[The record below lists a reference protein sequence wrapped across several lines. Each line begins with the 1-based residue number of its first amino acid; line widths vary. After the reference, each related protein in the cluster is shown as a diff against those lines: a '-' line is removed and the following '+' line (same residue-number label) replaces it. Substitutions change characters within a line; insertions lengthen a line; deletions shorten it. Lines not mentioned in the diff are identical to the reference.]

1 MSDPLNSFEYSVG
14 DQDFAEL
21 EDQPDDPVVEEDDG
35 WNNDTATS
43 IGANDQLHDQTQQ
56 YHPEATLEQH
66 LPEAN
71 PSSPFP
77 NLCALDDD
85 YTKAWNDF
93 MQDDPLGVIDA
104 EHDEHRKP
112 QDPATGERGGD
123 EQADELGEEDTVNRS
138 KRPIE
143 DTAEQSPAK
152 RQHCTETP
160 VAEGEV
166 YGQQDVSAADSNH
179 YLDINTNWRS
189 APGFAVPTT
198 EGRVGAVGYP
208 HNGEGWSQSEAFDPG
223 FQPSLDQ
230 REEGNTNAPYEYPYP
245 SSFSSGD
252 LEVPAWQQQH
262 DLEDNWRAQDEHG
275 FNGQQPVHDF
285 GAQQPFHGFEAQQQ
299 LYDFNAQPQ
308 VQGLDAQQPVPGFG
322 PQQQVYNFNTALEQP
337 NQRPGFPGDVD
348 PTRQGWDTH
357 SDPMVPNGPSEAID
371 EACAGAGAEVASS
384 DTLEA
389 RMRAALEAELGIG
402 GEGGSIDPQLLQ
414 QGYNQSQPRPENSA
428 YLSNYHPYPSNQQLP
443 SSSSHLSSSAYPAP
457 PNQPN
462 QQSFS
467 AYPPFPPH
475 QPQSPQQHP
484 LFPFSPQ
491 QLQPPRRVN
500 RPTHTRST
508 TSPTPTRGNNEG
520 ICLDCHKPFRLSTSP
535 GRCKR
540 CGQKFERRTALPPF
554 FVLDPEV
561 PTLEAARNVLFP
573 VVEGREVGESWDG
586 VLRSFVDGVEGGEG
600 RWGREAEERA
610 MEWGVQE
617 CLAGVNEVCRPPLSS
632 EEAGYGGGDEVQ
644 DPSTTPWALNQQK
657 TLNQKA
663 KMLGESLYSPS
674 HVTARLRALMAE
686 VVNFHSSSNEGQGD
700 REVQGKR
707 VFYPLG
713 GDTLGYGEDL
723 SLGFRERVGVM
734 REVLRRDKRVVMDV
748 LEGRGVRGFV
758 GAPWSYH
765 KRKDSNNGCNEKKKT
780 MAQIARDEVERRE
793 GEAGV
798 ERPARKTRAK
808 GKGRD
813 TNGRKESMLSVVRNV
828 EDEDD
833 ADGEFGAELART
845 TRPTRGGRRRRR
857 GLRSSLGGRGGM
869 ESGGGEEVGDGDDEL
884 GEYRRFF

>member
-77 NLCALDDD
+77 NLCDLDDA
-85 YTKAWNDF
+85 YSQAWNDF
-93 MQDDPLGVIDA
+93 MQDPPLDGIDA
-104 EHDEHRKP
+104 EHDEAEAP
-112 QDPATGERGGD
+112 QDPATGEGGGG
-123 EQADELGEEDTVNRS
+123 EQADELGAEDTVNRS

-143 DTAEQSPAK
+143 DAAEQSAAK
-152 RQHCTETP
+152 RQHWSETP

-166 YGQQDVSAADSNH
+166 HGQQDVSAVDSDH
-179 YLDINTNWRS
+179 YLDVTAGRV
-189 APGFAVPTT
+189 AAAGFAVPTT
-198 EGRVGAVGYP
+198 ERGVGDEGYP
-208 HNGEGWSQSEAFDPG
+208 HDRMVLLQG
-223 FQPSLDQ
+223 
-230 REEGNTNAPYEYPYP
+230 
-245 SSFSSGD
+245 GD
-252 LEVPAWQQQH
+252 LDLGPYGYSSSSIFSFGSQQATAGQQQQH
-262 DLEDNWRAQDEHG
+262 YLENDSRPLNDIVFEA
-275 FNGQQPVHDF
+275 QQPVHAFDTEQPLHAF
-285 GAQQPFHGFEAQQQ
+285 NEQQPVHNF
-299 LYDFNAQPQ
+299 
-308 VQGLDAQQPVPGFG
+308 DAQQPVYAFDAQ
-322 PQQQVYNFNTALEQP
+322 PQRYNFNAALEQP
-337 NQRPGFPGDVD
+337 NPHPGFPGDTD
-348 PTRQGWDTH
+348 PTRQGWDTYT
-357 SDPMVPNGPSEAID
+357 DPMVPNGPPEAIN
-371 EACAGAGAEVASS
+371 EADVGGEAEVASS

-402 GEGGSIDPQLLQ
+402 VEAGSIDPQLLQ
-414 QGYNQSQPRPENSA
+414 QGYNQSQPQPENPA

-443 SSSSHLSSSAYPAP
+443 SSSPYLSSAAYPAP
-457 PNQPN
+457 PDRTY
-462 QQSFS
+462 QQTYSV
-467 AYPPFPPH
+467 FPQH
-475 QPQSPQQHP
+475 QPRHLYSPPSPQQRNS
-484 LFPFSPQ
+484 LQ
-491 QLQPPRRVN
+491 QAPPHRVN
-500 RPTHTRST
+500 RPTHTQST

-573 VVEGREVGESWDG
+573 VVEGRGVGESWEG
-586 VLRSFVDGVEGGEG
+586 VLLSFADDGHEDMGMW
-600 RWGREAEERA
+600 RREAEERA

-617 CLAGVNEVCRPPLSS
+617 CLAGVNEVCRPPSS
-632 EEAGYGGGDEVQ
+632 GTGYGGGREAEVQ
-644 DPSTTPWALNQQK
+644 EDPSTTPWALNQQK

-674 HVTARLRALMAE
+674 HVTARLRALTAE

-700 REVQGKR
+700 QEVQERR

-780 MAQIARDEVERRE
+780 MAQIAREEVERRE

-798 ERPARKTRAK
+798 ERPASKTRAK

-828 EDEDD
+828 DDEDD

-869 ESGGGEEVGDGDDEL
+869 ESGGGGEEDGDGDDEL